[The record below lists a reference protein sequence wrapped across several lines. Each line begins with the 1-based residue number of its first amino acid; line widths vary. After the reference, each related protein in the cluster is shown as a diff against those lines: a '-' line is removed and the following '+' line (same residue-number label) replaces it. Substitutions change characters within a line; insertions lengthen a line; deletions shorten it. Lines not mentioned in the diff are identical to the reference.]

1 MRMLRPRELARAMG
15 FPESFSLP
23 SSATAAVKMIG
34 NACPV
39 GTVRALV
46 RAAMAGAVQEAA

>member
-1 MRMLRPRELARAMG
+1 MKFQDTDIEPERARA
-15 FPESFSLP
+15 L
-23 SSATAAVKMIG
+23 MIG